1 MSNSSP
7 CWSILLSY
15 VIMTLKITG
24 VEAKPLEIKL
34 VAMSYGKPLTKHEVL
49 SGVDEQSINRSLRA
63 QQPNASSE
71 MFGITSLPVWERLW
85 SYPTLSE
92 PAIMVCTNVLVL
104 KSKHSQSC
112 YLLSLFP
119 FAQKFCL
126 SFSKVPLSMV
136 RRDRFHKACYCV
148 SGSWDCFVA
157 EIDVMFLVC
166 MRLDTRTHMRTRVY
180 IKRYLWKYYILSGFR
195 MDCQVEVE

>member
-1 MSNSSP
+1 
-7 CWSILLSY
+7 
-15 VIMTLKITG
+15 MTPMIADG
-24 VEAKPLEIKL
+24 VAKPFKIRKAGCNELWQAINKTWSAL
-34 VAMSYGKPLTKHEVL
+34 
-49 SGVDEQSINRSLRA
+49 DEQIINRCLRA

-85 SYPTLSE
+85 SYQTLSE

-119 FAQKFCL
+119 FTQKFCL
-126 SFSKVPLSMV
+126 SFSKVPLSIV

-148 SGSWDCFVA
+148 WDCSVA
-157 EIDVMFLVC
+157 EIGVHAYSHALKIQD
-166 MRLDTRTHMRTRVY
+166 RTCWN
-180 IKRYLWKYYILSGFR
+180 LWKYCIIGNILWIWRIDFFLFT
-195 MDCQVEVE
+195 

>member
-1 MSNSSP
+1 
-7 CWSILLSY
+7 
-15 VIMTLKITG
+15 MTLKITG
-24 VEAKPLEIKL
+24 GEAKPLGIKL
-34 VAMSYGKPLTKHEVL
+34 VTMSYGKPLTKHEVL

-71 MFGITSLPVWERLW
+71 MFGITSLPVQERLW
-85 SYPTLSE
+85 SYPMLSE

-119 FAQKFCL
+119 FTQKFCL
-126 SFSKVPLSMV
+126 SFSKVPLSLV

-157 EIDVMFLVC
+157 EIGVMFLVLC
-166 MRLDTRTHMRTRVY
+166 VCVCSWTHVLTCGRTRSVHK
-180 IKRYLWKYYILSGFR
+180 IIFMEILHL
-195 MDCQVEVE
+195 VWL

>member
-1 MSNSSP
+1 MLHQK
-7 CWSILLSY
+7 CLALHHC
-15 VIMTLKITG
+15 LC
-24 VEAKPLEIKL
+24 
-34 VAMSYGKPLTKHEVL
+34 
-49 SGVDEQSINRSLRA
+49 
-63 QQPNASSE
+63 
-71 MFGITSLPVWERLW
+71 ERDW

-148 SGSWDCFVA
+148 RGSWDCFVA
-157 EIDVMFLVC
+157 EIGVTFLVC
-166 MRLDTRTHMRTRVY
+166 MWLDTHTDMCIRTGSVQTDIYGNITSRLAFVGWTVVKNLSFN
-180 IKRYLWKYYILSGFR
+180 ISSLYLAKSTMGHVKLD
-195 MDCQVEVE
+195 MDCFVAW